1 MEAHNGGGKPITM
14 ITKHVPNGIT
24 SLNLA
29 SGCVSIVLALNGQTQ
44 AAALLILLAAVFDFL
59 DGLAARVLRAY
70 SPIGKEL
77 DSLADVVS
85 FGVAPAMILYHELV
99 YLALTTGSSTFWAWF
114 AFLIPVASALRLA
127 KFNVDNRQ
135 DHFFLGLPT
144 PANALFWAFGMA
156 YSFDAEAYPLL
167 HPLYLL
173 PVVILFS
180 GLMVSNVP
188 MFSLKLKSLKG
199 KENIKTWLFLAGC
212 IILMVLLG
220 WEGVAACIGL
230 YIILSLLTG
239 KTLKNNK

>member
-1 MEAHNGGGKPITM
+1 MTM

-24 SLNLA
+24 SLNLV
-29 SGCVSIVLALNGQTQ
+29 SGCVSIVLALDGHVQ
-44 AAALLILLAAVFDFL
+44 AAALFILLAAAFDFL

-70 SPIGKEL
+70 SLIGKEL

-85 FGVAPAMILYHELV
+85 FGVAPAMILYRALV
-99 YLALTTGSSTFWAWF
+99 DLAAVSGSSPQWALF
-114 AFLIPVASALRLA
+114 AFFLPVASALRLA

-173 PVVILFS
+173 PVVILFA

-188 MFSLKLKSLKG
+188 MFSLKLKTLKG
-199 KENIKTWLFLAGC
+199 KENTKTWLFLAGC
-212 IILMVLLG
+212 LLLMVLLG
-220 WEGVAACIGL
+220 WEGVSACIGL